1 MKFTDMI
8 KSKQPTAEQARATIA
23 SLETKLEQAIGK
35 TGEAEAELN
44 AALLGYEEGT
54 IQQAEVAK
62 ARKAAEAA
70 RQTLQDAQGSMT
82 AARQRLVDAEQ
93 AETQGEKEAARQA
106 ATTKAGDRVKLSA
119 RIEKKVSAL
128 AEDMREL
135 QALSEEIRQG
145 YPGQLDAAAT
155 LTGPRDTFDAIQETL
170 WRHGVVIGSGFSQWE
185 LERRPSLAEKFETA
199 KTYMEEMT
207 NV

>member
-1 MKFTDMI
+1 MSLLEKLNLQ
-8 KSKQPTAEQARATIA
+8 KPTLEQANATVN
-23 SLETKLEQAIGK
+23 SLIRKLEQATGK
-35 TGEAEAELN
+35 AATADAELN

-54 IQQAEVAK
+54 LPAAEVAK

-70 RQTLQDAQGSMT
+70 RQTLQDTQGSLA
-82 AARQRLVDAEQ
+82 AARQRLADAEAQ
-93 AETQGEKEAARQA
+93 EAQSEREKARQA
-106 ATTKAGDRVKLSA
+106 ATTKASERVKLSA

-155 LTGPRDTFDAIQETL
+155 LTGPRDTFDALQETL
-170 WRHGVVIGSGFSQWE
+170 WRHGVVLDGPFSQWE
-185 LERRPSLAEKFETA
+185 LERRPSLAEKMNTA
-199 KTYMEEMT
+199 KNFMEAQA
-207 NV
+207 